1 MQEFIATLFIKAKKW
16 KHAHQLKTGK
26 TAGIFIQWNTI
37 WQYKWMNY
45 LYVLQCGRIS
55 KIPWVKKID
64 NKKYIL
70 YGSIYHNLQ
79 KAYQCLSEVW
89 VREWIEAWE
98 PCEGIEIFWNWSV
111 VRIAQLQKS
120 TLIQSIIL
128 VQWINFMVLKLYLR
142 RETRTLLFN
151 KNVLWTKHTPANTF
165 LMGKIHTF

>member
-1 MQEFIATLFIKAKKW
+1 MNELLICSAMWKNFKNTLSEK
-16 KHAHQLKTGK
+16 
-26 TAGIFIQWNTI
+26 
-37 WQYKWMNY
+37 
-45 LYVLQCGRIS
+45 
-55 KIPWVKKID
+55 D